1 MRHGSV
7 ATKLPSLQPCRHC
20 SVVELFVA
28 FFLENWFELVGVISG
43 LLCVLLLIRENI
55 LTFPIGLVYAVVTTV
70 VVVRANLYAD
80 ALLNL
85 YDASFTLKIVI
96 DILRQTITLMNDN
109 DRFWQDY
116 GPAL

>member
-1 MRHGSV
+1 MS
-7 ATKLPSLQPCRHC
+7 
-20 SVVELFVA
+20 FVI
-28 FFLENWFELVGVISG
+28 ENWFEVIGVASG

-85 YDASFTLKIVI
+85 YYVVMNAYGWYYWRLGGAERRNHEQLMVGRVSSGLTWRLVGTL
-96 DILRQTITLMNDN
+96 
-109 DRFWQDY
+109 
-116 GPAL
+116 